1 MIFRKVSLGAVIIS
15 LALLL
20 SACVEVKGDIS
31 INSAARF
38 NGELTYTLDKSFAAA
53 AGIPDLAALN
63 SEASNSEDPID
74 FCLGVPFI
82 EDATNYI
89 LKCSLKDALAQSG
102 DITASVVG
110 SSIVFRYKANLDA
123 TSDQTNFGSVS
134 LTVRFLDPVISYKE
148 NKVGLVK
155 KVDNYTYQI
164 SGYATEPIDIE
175 ITANCSS
182 RCGVPTSL
190 RAIDEAA
197 LATATEEAN
206 KAIEAAN
213 QAAEAAAA
221 ELRAKQAAD
230 AKAAADLKA
239 QQEAAEKAAADKA
252 AAELKAKQEA
262 DAIAAA
268 ELKAKQEADA
278 KAAASAIIQLQ
289 AEVKAIAEKIQ
300 AATDKTVPST
310 LAQLEAEIKAI
321 AEKIEKT
328 GDNSVTDQKAAADKA
343 AAELKAKQEAA
354 VKVAAELKA
363 AAEKAAADLK
373 AAADKAAAEKVL
385 ADAKAAAAKILAAAK
400 AKAAAA
406 KKKTTI
412 TCVKGKLTKK
422 VTAVKPVCPKG
433 YTKKK

>member
-1 MIFRKVSLGAVIIS
+1 MILRKFRLSALIVS

-31 INSAARF
+31 VNSAARF
-38 NGELTYTLDKSFAAA
+38 NGELTYTLDKSFAEA
-53 AGIPDLAALN
+53 AGIPNLAALN
-63 SEASNSEDPID
+63 SEASASEDPID

-82 EDATNYI
+82 EDSTKYI

-110 SSIVFRYKANLDA
+110 SNIVFRYKANLDA
-123 TSDQTNFGSVS
+123 ASDQTNFGSVS

-155 KVDNYTYQI
+155 QVDNLTYQI

-182 RCGVPTSL
+182 RCGLTNPAPAPEPAKTTSPTDATNA
-190 RAIDEAA
+190 AIDA
-197 LATATEEAN
+197 AN
-206 KAIEAAN
+206 KA
-213 QAAEAAAA
+213 
-221 ELRAKQAAD
+221 AD
-230 AKAAADLKA
+230 A
-239 QQEAAEKAAADKA
+239 
-252 AAELKAKQEA
+252 
-262 DAIAAA
+262 AAA

-278 KAAASAIIQLQ
+278 KAAAEL
-289 AEVKAIAEKIQ
+289 KAKQ
-300 AATDKTVPST
+300 
-310 LAQLEAEIKAI
+310 EADA
-321 AEKIEKT
+321 
-328 GDNSVTDQKAAADKA
+328 KA
-343 AAELKAKQEAA
+343 AAELKAKQEADA
-354 VKVAAELKA
+354 KAAAELKA
-363 AAEKAAADLK
+363 KQE
-373 AAADKAAAEKVL
+373 
-385 ADAKAAAAKILAAAK
+385 ADAKAAAELKAKQEADAKAAAELKAKQEADAKAATEKAAAELKAKQEADAKAAAELKAKQEADAKAAAELKAKQEADAKAKAAKILAAAK

>member
-1 MIFRKVSLGAVIIS
+1 MILRKTGLGAVIIS

-20 SACVEVKGDIS
+20 SSCVEISGDIS
-31 INSAARF
+31 VNSAARF
-38 NGELTYTLDKSFAAA
+38 NGELTYTLDKSFAEA
-53 AGIPDLAALN
+53 AGIPNLAALN
-63 SEASNSEDPID
+63 SEASTSEDPIE

-82 EDATNYI
+82 EDSTNYI

-110 SSIVFRYKANLDA
+110 STIVFRYKANLDA

-134 LTVRFLDPVISYKE
+134 LTVSFLDPIISYKE

-155 KVDNYTYQI
+155 KVSNLTYLI

-182 RCGVPTSL
+182 RCGLTNPVPVPEPTKTASPTDTTSA
-190 RAIDEAA
+190 AIDA
-197 LATATEEAN
+197 AN
-206 KAIEAAN
+206 KAAD
-213 QAAEAAAA
+213 AAAA
-221 ELRAKQAAD
+221 ELRAKQEAV

-239 QQEAAEKAAADKA
+239 QQEADAKAAADKAEADLKAKQEADAKAAADLKAAAAKVAAELKAAAEKIAADKSVAELKAAAEKAAADLKAKIEADKAAADLKAAADKA
-252 AAELKAKQEA
+252 AAELKA
-262 DAIAAA
+262 
-268 ELKAKQEADA
+268 
-278 KAAASAIIQLQ
+278 
-289 AEVKAIAEKIQ
+289 VAEK
-300 AATDKTVPST
+300 S
-310 LAQLEAEIKAI
+310 
-321 AEKIEKT
+321 
-328 GDNSVTDQKAAADKA
+328 
-343 AAELKAKQEAA
+343 
-354 VKVAAELKA
+354 
-363 AAEKAAADLK
+363 AADLK

-385 ADAKAAAAKILAAAK
+385 ADAKASAAKILADAK

-406 KKKTTI
+406 LKKTTI

>member
-20 SACVEVKGDIS
+20 TSCVEVKGDIS
-31 INSAARF
+31 VNSAARF

-63 SEASNSEDPID
+63 SEASNSEDPIE

-110 SSIVFRYKANLDA
+110 STIVFRYKANLDA

-155 KVDNYTYQI
+155 KVDNLTYLI

-182 RCGVPTSL
+182 RCGLTNPVPVPEPTKTASPTDATNA
-190 RAIDEAA
+190 AIDA
-197 LATATEEAN
+197 AN
-206 KAIEAAN
+206 KAAD
-213 QAAEAAAA
+213 AAAA
-221 ELRAKQAAD
+221 DLKAKQEAVAKAAAD
-230 AKAAADLKA
+230 LIAQQEADAKAAADKAEADLKAKQEAEAKAAADLKA
-239 QQEAAEKAAADKA
+239 AAAKVAAELKAAAEKLAADKTVAELKAAAEKAAAELKAKIEADKTAADLKAAADKA
-252 AAELKAKQEA
+252 AAELKA
-262 DAIAAA
+262 
-268 ELKAKQEADA
+268 
-278 KAAASAIIQLQ
+278 
-289 AEVKAIAEKIQ
+289 V
-300 AATDKTVPST
+300 
-310 LAQLEAEIKAI
+310 
-321 AEKIEKT
+321 
-328 GDNSVTDQKAAADKA
+328 
-343 AAELKAKQEAA
+343 
-354 VKVAAELKA
+354 
-363 AAEKAAADLK
+363 AEKAAADLK
-373 AAADKAAAEKVL
+373 AAADKAAAEKAL
-385 ADAKAAAAKILAAAK
+385 ADAKASAAKILAAAK

-406 KKKTTI
+406 LKKTTI

>member
-1 MIFRKVSLGAVIIS
+1 MILRKFRLSALIVS

-31 INSAARF
+31 VNSAARF
-38 NGELTYTLDKSFAAA
+38 NGELTYTLDKSFAEA
-53 AGIPDLAALN
+53 AGIPNLAALN
-63 SEASNSEDPID
+63 SEASASEDPID

-82 EDATNYI
+82 EDSTKYI

-110 SSIVFRYKANLDA
+110 SNIVFRYKANLDA
-123 TSDQTNFGSVS
+123 ASDQTNFGSVS

-155 KVDNYTYQI
+155 QVDNLTYQI

-182 RCGVPTSL
+182 RCGLTNPAPAPEPAKTTSPTDATNA
-190 RAIDEAA
+190 AIDA
-197 LATATEEAN
+197 AN
-206 KAIEAAN
+206 KA
-213 QAAEAAAA
+213 
-221 ELRAKQAAD
+221 AD
-230 AKAAADLKA
+230 A
-239 QQEAAEKAAADKA
+239 
-252 AAELKAKQEA
+252 
-262 DAIAAA
+262 AAA

-278 KAAASAIIQLQ
+278 KAAAEL
-289 AEVKAIAEKIQ
+289 KAKQ
-300 AATDKTVPST
+300 
-310 LAQLEAEIKAI
+310 EADA
-321 AEKIEKT
+321 
-328 GDNSVTDQKAAADKA
+328 KA
-343 AAELKAKQEAA
+343 AAELKAKQEADA
-354 VKVAAELKA
+354 KAAAELKA
-363 AAEKAAADLK
+363 KQE
-373 AAADKAAAEKVL
+373 
-385 ADAKAAAAKILAAAK
+385 ADAKAAAELKAKQEADAKAAAELKAKQEADAKAAAELKAKQEADAKAATEKAAAELKAKQEADAKAKAAKILAAAK

>member
-1 MIFRKVSLGAVIIS
+1 MKFRKAGLSAVIIS

-20 SACVEVKGDIS
+20 SSCVEVKGDIS
-31 INSAARF
+31 VNSAARF
-38 NGELTYTLDKSFAAA
+38 NGELTYTLDKSFAEA
-53 AGIPDLAALN
+53 AGIPNLAALN
-63 SEASNSEDPID
+63 SEASTSEDPID

-82 EDATNYI
+82 EDSTKYI

-110 SSIVFRYKANLDA
+110 SNIVFRYKANLDA
-123 TSDQTNFGSVS
+123 ASDQTNFGSVS

-155 KVDNYTYQI
+155 QVDNLTYQI

-182 RCGVPTSL
+182 RCGLTNSAPAPEPAKTTSPTDATNA
-190 RAIDEAA
+190 AIDA
-197 LATATEEAN
+197 
-206 KAIEAAN
+206 
-213 QAAEAAAA
+213 
-221 ELRAKQAAD
+221 
-230 AKAAADLKA
+230 
-239 QQEAAEKAAADKA
+239 
-252 AAELKAKQEA
+252 AKQEA
-262 DAIAAA
+262 DAKAAA

-278 KAAASAIIQLQ
+278 KAAA
-289 AEVKAIAEKIQ
+289 
-300 AATDKTVPST
+300 
-310 LAQLEAEIKAI
+310 
-321 AEKIEKT
+321 
-328 GDNSVTDQKAAADKA
+328 
-343 AAELKAKQEAA
+343 ELKAKQEA
-354 VKVAAELKA
+354 
-363 AAEKAAADLK
+363 
-373 AAADKAAAEKVL
+373 
-385 ADAKAAAAKILAAAK
+385 DAKAKAAKILAAAK

>member
-1 MIFRKVSLGAVIIS
+1 MIFRKAGLGAVIIS

-20 SACVEVKGDIS
+20 TSCVEVKGDIS
-31 INSAARF
+31 VNSAARF

-53 AGIPDLAALN
+53 AGIPNLAALN
-63 SEASNSEDPID
+63 SEASASEDPID

-82 EDATNYI
+82 EDSTNYI

-110 SSIVFRYKANLDA
+110 SNIVFRYKANLDA

-148 NKVGLVK
+148 NKAGLVR
-155 KVDNYTYQI
+155 KVNDLTYQI

-182 RCGVPTSL
+182 RCGLTNPAPVPEPAKTTSPTDAANVAVDAANAAVDAANKAAADANAAIEAKQK
-190 RAIDEAA
+190 AIDEANA
-197 LATATEEAN
+197 ATA
-206 KAIEAAN
+206 AALK
-213 QAAEAAAA
+213 AAEAADAKTAA
-221 ELRAKQAAD
+221 E
-230 AKAAADLKA
+230 
-239 QQEAAEKAAADKA
+239 QEAKEK
-252 AAELKAKQEA
+252 
-262 DAIAAA
+262 AAA

-278 KAAASAIIQLQ
+278 KAAADLKAAAAKVA
-289 AEVKAIAEKIQ
+289 AELKAAAEKI
-300 AATDKTVPST
+300 AADKS
-310 LAQLEAEIKAI
+310 AAELKAA
-321 AEKIEKT
+321 AEKAAADLKAKIEADKAAA
-328 GDNSVTDQKAAADKA
+328 DLKAAADKA
-343 AAELKAKQEAA
+343 AAELKA
-354 VKVAAELKA
+354 V
-363 AAEKAAADLK
+363 AEKAAADLK

-385 ADAKAAAAKILAAAK
+385 TDAKASAAKILSAAK

-406 KKKTTI
+406 LKKTTI
-412 TCVKGKLTKK
+412 ICVKGKLTKK

>member
-1 MIFRKVSLGAVIIS
+1 MKFRKVGLSAVIIS

-20 SACVEVKGDIS
+20 SSCVEISGDIS
-31 INSAARF
+31 VNSAARF
-38 NGELTYTLDKSFAAA
+38 NGELTYTLDKSFAEA
-53 AGIPDLAALN
+53 AGIPNLAALN
-63 SEASNSEDPID
+63 SEASTSEDPIE

-82 EDATNYI
+82 EDSTNYI

-110 SSIVFRYKANLDA
+110 STIVFRYKANLDA

-134 LTVRFLDPVISYKE
+134 LTVSFLDPIISYKE

-155 KVDNYTYQI
+155 KVSNLTYLI

-182 RCGVPTSL
+182 RCGLTNPVPVPEPTKTASPTDTTSA
-190 RAIDEAA
+190 AIDA
-197 LATATEEAN
+197 AN
-206 KAIEAAN
+206 KAAD
-213 QAAEAAAA
+213 AAAA
-221 ELRAKQAAD
+221 ELRAKQEAV

-239 QQEAAEKAAADKA
+239 QQEADAKAAADKAEADLKAKQEADAKAAADLKAAAAKVAAELKAAAEKIAADKSVAELKAAAEKAAAELKAKIAADKAAADLKAAADKA
-252 AAELKAKQEA
+252 AAELKA
-262 DAIAAA
+262 
-268 ELKAKQEADA
+268 
-278 KAAASAIIQLQ
+278 
-289 AEVKAIAEKIQ
+289 V
-300 AATDKTVPST
+300 
-310 LAQLEAEIKAI
+310 
-321 AEKIEKT
+321 
-328 GDNSVTDQKAAADKA
+328 
-343 AAELKAKQEAA
+343 
-354 VKVAAELKA
+354 
-363 AAEKAAADLK
+363 AEKAAADLK

-385 ADAKAAAAKILAAAK
+385 ADAKASAAKILADAK

-406 KKKTTI
+406 LKKTTI

>member
-1 MIFRKVSLGAVIIS
+1 MILRKTGLGAVIIS

-20 SACVEVKGDIS
+20 SSCVEISGDIS
-31 INSAARF
+31 VNSAARF
-38 NGELTYTLDKSFAAA
+38 NGELTYTLDKSFAEA
-53 AGIPDLAALN
+53 AGIPNLAALN
-63 SEASNSEDPID
+63 SEASTSEDPIE

-82 EDATNYI
+82 EDSTNYI

-110 SSIVFRYKANLDA
+110 STIVFRYKANLDA

-134 LTVRFLDPVISYKE
+134 LTVRFLDPIISYKE

-155 KVDNYTYQI
+155 KVSNLTYLI

-182 RCGVPTSL
+182 RCGLTNPVPVPEPTKTASPTDTTSA
-190 RAIDEAA
+190 AIDA
-197 LATATEEAN
+197 AN
-206 KAIEAAN
+206 KAAD
-213 QAAEAAAA
+213 AAAA
-221 ELRAKQAAD
+221 ELRAKQEAV

-239 QQEAAEKAAADKA
+239 QQEADAKAAADKAEADLKAKQEADAKAAADLKAAAAKVAAELKAAAEKIAADKSVAELKAAAEKAAAELKAKIAADKAAADLKAAADKA
-252 AAELKAKQEA
+252 AAELKA
-262 DAIAAA
+262 
-268 ELKAKQEADA
+268 
-278 KAAASAIIQLQ
+278 
-289 AEVKAIAEKIQ
+289 V
-300 AATDKTVPST
+300 
-310 LAQLEAEIKAI
+310 
-321 AEKIEKT
+321 
-328 GDNSVTDQKAAADKA
+328 
-343 AAELKAKQEAA
+343 
-354 VKVAAELKA
+354 
-363 AAEKAAADLK
+363 AEKAAADLK

-385 ADAKAAAAKILAAAK
+385 ADAKASAAKILADAK

-406 KKKTTI
+406 LKKTTI

>member
-1 MIFRKVSLGAVIIS
+1 MKSRKVGLSAVIIS

-31 INSAARF
+31 VNSAARF

-63 SEASNSEDPID
+63 SEATASEDPIE

-82 EDATNYI
+82 EDSTNYI
-89 LKCSLKDALAQSG
+89 LKCSLKDAIAQSG
-102 DITASVVG
+102 DITASVIG
-110 SSIVFRYKANLDA
+110 SNIVFRYKANLDA

-134 LTVRFLDPVISYKE
+134 LTVRFLDPIISYKE
-148 NKVGLVK
+148 NKVGLVR
-155 KVDNYTYQI
+155 KVNDLTYQI

-182 RCGVPTSL
+182 RCGMLNPAPAPEPAKTTSPTD
-190 RAIDEAA
+190 ATNAA
-197 LATATEEAN
+197 VDAAN
-206 KAIEAAN
+206 KATDAAN
-213 QAAEAAAA
+213 AAADAANKAAEAAAA
-221 ELRAKQAAD
+221 KAAADLKAQQEAD

-239 QQEAAEKAAADKA
+239 QQEADAKAAADLKAAAAKVAAELKAAAEKIAADKSAAELKAAAEKAAAELKAKIEADKVAADLKAAADKA
-252 AAELKAKQEA
+252 AAELKA
-262 DAIAAA
+262 
-268 ELKAKQEADA
+268 
-278 KAAASAIIQLQ
+278 
-289 AEVKAIAEKIQ
+289 
-300 AATDKTVPST
+300 
-310 LAQLEAEIKAI
+310 
-321 AEKIEKT
+321 
-328 GDNSVTDQKAAADKA
+328 
-343 AAELKAKQEAA
+343 
-354 VKVAAELKA
+354 
-363 AAEKAAADLK
+363 AAEKTAADLK
-373 AAADKAAAEKVL
+373 AAADKAASEKVL

>member
-1 MIFRKVSLGAVIIS
+1 MKFRKVGLGAVIIS

-20 SACVEVKGDIS
+20 SSCVEISGDIS
-31 INSAARF
+31 VNSAARF
-38 NGELTYTLDKSFAAA
+38 NGELTYTLDKSFAEA
-53 AGIPDLAALN
+53 AGIPNLAALN
-63 SEASNSEDPID
+63 SEASTSEDPIE

-82 EDATNYI
+82 EDSTNYI

-110 SSIVFRYKANLDA
+110 STIVFRYKANLDA

-134 LTVRFLDPVISYKE
+134 LTVSFLDPIISYKE

-155 KVDNYTYQI
+155 KVSNLTYLI

-182 RCGVPTSL
+182 RCGLTNPVPVPEPTKTASPTDTTSA
-190 RAIDEAA
+190 AIDA
-197 LATATEEAN
+197 AN
-206 KAIEAAN
+206 KAAD
-213 QAAEAAAA
+213 AAAA
-221 ELRAKQAAD
+221 ELRAKQEAV

-239 QQEAAEKAAADKA
+239 QQEADAKAAADKAEADLKAKQEADAKAAADLKAAAAKVAAELKAAAEKIAADKSAAELKAMAEKAAADLKAKIAADKAAADLKAAADKA
-252 AAELKAKQEA
+252 AAELKA
-262 DAIAAA
+262 
-268 ELKAKQEADA
+268 
-278 KAAASAIIQLQ
+278 
-289 AEVKAIAEKIQ
+289 V
-300 AATDKTVPST
+300 
-310 LAQLEAEIKAI
+310 
-321 AEKIEKT
+321 
-328 GDNSVTDQKAAADKA
+328 
-343 AAELKAKQEAA
+343 
-354 VKVAAELKA
+354 
-363 AAEKAAADLK
+363 AEKAAADLK

-385 ADAKAAAAKILAAAK
+385 ADAKASAAKILADAK

-406 KKKTTI
+406 LKKTTI

>member
-1 MIFRKVSLGAVIIS
+1 MILRKFRLGALIVS

-31 INSAARF
+31 INSAARL
-38 NGELTYTLDKSFAAA
+38 NGELIYTLDKSFAEA
-53 AGIPDLAALN
+53 AGIPNLAALN
-63 SEASNSEDPID
+63 SEASNSDDPID

-82 EDATNYI
+82 EDSTNYI

-110 SSIVFRYKANLDA
+110 STIVFRYKANLDA

-148 NKVGLVK
+148 NKTGLVK
-155 KVDNYTYQI
+155 KVDSLTYQI

-182 RCGVPTSL
+182 RCGLTNPAPAPEPTKTTSPTD
-190 RAIDEAA
+190 ATNAA
-197 LATATEEAN
+197 VDAANKAADAANAATDAANIAAEEAN
-206 KAIEAAN
+206 K
-213 QAAEAAAA
+213 AAEAAAA
-221 ELRAKQAAD
+221 KAEADLEAKQSAD
-230 AKAAADLKA
+230 AK
-239 QQEAAEKAAADKA
+239 
-252 AAELKAKQEA
+252 
-262 DAIAAA
+262 AAA

-278 KAAASAIIQLQ
+278 KAAADL
-289 AEVKAIAEKIQ
+289 KA
-300 AATDKTVPST
+300 AADKLAADKTV
-310 LAQLEAEIKAI
+310 AELKAA
-321 AEKIEKT
+321 AEKAAAELKAKIEADKAAA
-328 GDNSVTDQKAAADKA
+328 DLKAAADKA
-343 AAELKAKQEAA
+343 AAELKA
-354 VKVAAELKA
+354 V
-363 AAEKAAADLK
+363 AEKAAADLK

-385 ADAKAAAAKILAAAK
+385 TDAKASAAKILAAAK

-406 KKKTTI
+406 LKRTTI

>member
-1 MIFRKVSLGAVIIS
+1 MILRKTGLGAVIIS

-20 SACVEVKGDIS
+20 TSCVEVKGDIS
-31 INSAARF
+31 VNSAARF
-38 NGELTYTLDKSFAAA
+38 NGVLTYTLDKSFAAA

-82 EDATNYI
+82 EDSTNYI
-89 LKCSLKDALAQSG
+89 LKCSLKDVLAQSG

-110 SSIVFRYKANLDA
+110 SNIVFRYRANLDA

-148 NKVGLVK
+148 NKSGLVK

-213 QAAEAAAA
+213 KAAEAANKAAEAANQAAAAA
-221 ELRAKQAAD
+221 ELKAQQEAV

-239 QQEAAEKAAADKA
+239 QQEAVAKA
-252 AAELKAKQEA
+252 AAELKAKEEA
-262 DAIAAA
+262 DEKAAADKAEADLKAAAAKVAAELKAAADKIADDKAAAEQKAAAEKAAA

-278 KAAASAIIQLQ
+278 KAA
-289 AEVKAIAEKIQ
+289 
-300 AATDKTVPST
+300 
-310 LAQLEAEIKAI
+310 
-321 AEKIEKT
+321 IE
-328 GDNSVTDQKAAADKA
+328 KA
-343 AAELKAKQEAA
+343 AAELKAKQE
-354 VKVAAELKA
+354 
-363 AAEKAAADLK
+363 
-373 AAADKAAAEKVL
+373 

-400 AKAAAA
+400 AKAAVA

-412 TCVKGKLTKK
+412 TCVKGKLVKK
-422 VTAVKPVCPKG
+422 VTGVKPVCPKG
-433 YTKKK
+433 YTKKTA

>member
-1 MIFRKVSLGAVIIS
+1 MKFRKAGLSAVIIS

-20 SACVEVKGDIS
+20 SSCVEVKGDIS
-31 INSAARF
+31 VNSAARF
-38 NGELTYTLDKSFAAA
+38 NGELTYTLDKSFAEA
-53 AGIPDLAALN
+53 AGIPNLAALN
-63 SEASNSEDPID
+63 SEASASEDPID

-82 EDATNYI
+82 EDSTRYI

-110 SSIVFRYKANLDA
+110 SNIVFRYKANLDA
-123 TSDQTNFGSVS
+123 ASDQTNFGSVS

-155 KVDNYTYQI
+155 EVDNLTYLI
-164 SGYATEPIDIE
+164 SGYATEPIDIV

-182 RCGVPTSL
+182 KCGLTNPAPAPEPAKTTSPTDATNA
-190 RAIDEAA
+190 AIDA
-197 LATATEEAN
+197 AN
-206 KAIEAAN
+206 K
-213 QAAEAAAA
+213 AAEAAAA
-221 ELRAKQAAD
+221 DLRAKQEAV

-239 QQEAAEKAAADKA
+239 QQEADAKAD
-252 AAELKAKQEA
+252 AELKAKQEA
-262 DAIAAA
+262 DEKAAA

-278 KAAASAIIQLQ
+278 KAAAEL
-289 AEVKAIAEKIQ
+289 KAKQ
-300 AATDKTVPST
+300 
-310 LAQLEAEIKAI
+310 EADA
-321 AEKIEKT
+321 
-328 GDNSVTDQKAAADKA
+328 KA
-343 AAELKAKQEAA
+343 AAELKAKQEADA
-354 VKVAAELKA
+354 KAATEKAAAELKA
-363 AAEKAAADLK
+363 KQE
-373 AAADKAAAEKVL
+373 

>member
-1 MIFRKVSLGAVIIS
+1 MILRKTGLGAVIIS

-20 SACVEVKGDIS
+20 SSCVEISGDIS
-31 INSAARF
+31 VNSAARF
-38 NGELTYTLDKSFAAA
+38 NGELTYTLDKSFAEA
-53 AGIPDLAALN
+53 AGIPNLAALN
-63 SEASNSEDPID
+63 SEASTSEDPIE

-82 EDATNYI
+82 EDSTNYI

-110 SSIVFRYKANLDA
+110 STIVFRYKANLDA

-134 LTVRFLDPVISYKE
+134 LTVRFLDPIISYKE

-155 KVDNYTYQI
+155 KVSNLTYLI

-182 RCGVPTSL
+182 RCGLTNPVPVPEPTKTASPTDTTSA
-190 RAIDEAA
+190 AIDA
-197 LATATEEAN
+197 AN
-206 KAIEAAN
+206 KAAD
-213 QAAEAAAA
+213 AAAA
-221 ELRAKQAAD
+221 ELRAKQEAV

-239 QQEAAEKAAADKA
+239 QQEADAKAAADKAEADLKAKQEADAKAAADLKAAAAKVAAELKAAAEKIAADKSVAELKAAAEKAAAELKAKIAADKAAADLKAAADKA
-252 AAELKAKQEA
+252 AAELKA
-262 DAIAAA
+262 
-268 ELKAKQEADA
+268 
-278 KAAASAIIQLQ
+278 
-289 AEVKAIAEKIQ
+289 VAEK
-300 AATDKTVPST
+300 S
-310 LAQLEAEIKAI
+310 
-321 AEKIEKT
+321 
-328 GDNSVTDQKAAADKA
+328 
-343 AAELKAKQEAA
+343 
-354 VKVAAELKA
+354 
-363 AAEKAAADLK
+363 AADLK

-385 ADAKAAAAKILAAAK
+385 ADAKASAAKILADAK

-406 KKKTTI
+406 LKKTTI